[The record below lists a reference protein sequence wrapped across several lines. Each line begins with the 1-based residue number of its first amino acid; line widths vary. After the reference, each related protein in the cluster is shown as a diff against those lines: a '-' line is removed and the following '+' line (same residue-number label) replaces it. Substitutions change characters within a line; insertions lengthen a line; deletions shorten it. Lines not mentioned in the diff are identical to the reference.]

1 VTHSN
6 FTALGVAEPLRRALA
21 AQNYSEPTPIQ
32 TQTIPLIL
40 AGSDV
45 LGIAQTGTGKTA
57 AFGLPLLQMLA
68 ANRVAPIALSPRA
81 LILAPTREL
90 AHPNRGK
97 LARLWTQSETAPC
110 RYRRRGQSEPPGSS
124 LAPKASISWLRRP
137 AACSISSSRK
147 HVRLG
152 FGDGP
157 RHR

>member
-6 FTALGVAEPLRRALA
+6 FTALGVAEPLLRALA

-90 AHPNRGK
+90 AIQIEESLRVYGRNLK
-97 LARLWTQSETAPC
+97 LRHAVIVGGSIRTARFKPC
-110 RYRRRGQSEPPGSS
+110 
-124 LAPKASISWLRRP
+124 AKASISWLRRP
-137 AACSISSSRK
+137 AACSISSSRNMSAS
-147 HVRLG
+147 